1 MNTVVTSREAILAVS
16 RKLIQTQGW
25 GVVNIRAVA
34 RDCNISIGSV
44 YNYFSSKTDLISAVV
59 ESVWC
64 DIFHFPGGQGQFEN
78 FTDCIQW
85 VFESMKR
92 GDEKY
97 PGFFNLHSMSF
108 MGEEKTQGQ
117 QLMAQSWKHIQE
129 GLFMVLKQDQKVRS
143 GVFDESFTR
152 EKFVELIFSLII
164 AALLQQNY
172 DCSGILGM
180 VCRVLY

>member
-25 GVVNIRAVA
+25 GAVNIRAVA

-108 MGEEKTQGQ
+108 MGEEKG
-117 QLMAQSWKHIQE
+117 
-129 GLFMVLKQDQKVRS
+129 
-143 GVFDESFTR
+143 
-152 EKFVELIFSLII
+152 
-164 AALLQQNY
+164 
-172 DCSGILGM
+172 
-180 VCRVLY
+180 